1 MGVTET
7 RPVPRLTSF
16 LTALIAFAAV
26 NAPTVLYAAWREQMG
41 FPATVQTLVYAVYV
55 AGLIPGLILT
65 GRWLQR
71 TSPRVLMA
79 WAVAASVPAAL
90 ALALAPGPAVL
101 IVARAV
107 QGLALG
113 VVMTASSAA
122 LYRAAPPRP
131 RAFTALLVT
140 LTAILGACV
149 GPLAAGLL
157 ADASGGTMA
166 PMVGAAVALAAVLV
180 LLIVYGASPEVSRA
194 ARPEAAEG
202 GTMPTDRAPVIGG
215 TSTDVPGD
223 TSGDTPGETGGTAG
237 AAGAATAVPTGT
249 GPTDAEPQPRS
260 HLMISLTA
268 ATSWSMIGLYQ
279 SVGPGLIGAA
289 LEVDSLTALGGIV
302 AIVLAVA
309 GLVQI
314 LSRDVAYPVARRLGH
329 LFVILGI
336 VGFAAMLV
344 TGQVWLALIASVGA
358 GVGHGFTYLSA
369 TQEMGE
375 LVRRAPSRA
384 GSMMSRY
391 FAIAYLCMGAFSV
404 GLGIVGDLW
413 ALVPA
418 ALILLAALAAGCAA
432 MLFSRNR

>member
-7 RPVPRLTSF
+7 RPVPRITSF
-16 LTALIAFAAV
+16 LAAVIAFSAV
-26 NAPTVLYAAWREQMG
+26 NAPTVLYAAWREQLG

-55 AGLIPGLILT
+55 AGLIPGLILA
-65 GRWLQR
+65 GRWLR
-71 TSPRVLMA
+71 RLSPRTLMTC
-79 WAVAASVPAAL
+79 AVAVSVPASL
-90 ALALAPGPAVL
+90 ALAVSVGPVTL
-101 IVARAV
+101 IVGRAV

-113 VVMTASSAA
+113 VIMTASSAA
-122 LYRAAPPRP
+122 LYQAAPPRP
-131 RAFTALLVT
+131 RPFTALLVT
-140 LTAILGACV
+140 LTAILGACL

-157 ADASGGTMA
+157 ADATGGTSA
-166 PMVGAAVALAAVLV
+166 PMVGAAIALVAVLV
-180 LLIVYGASPEVSRA
+180 LLIVHGATPAASRWPES
-194 ARPEAAEG
+194 
-202 GTMPTDRAPVIGG
+202 
-215 TSTDVPGD
+215 
-223 TSGDTPGETGGTAG
+223 AG
-237 AAGAATAVPTGT
+237 AGRTTAASGRTLE
-249 GPTDAEPQPRS
+249 GPVHADPRPRS

-268 ATSWSMIGLYQ
+268 ATSWSLIGLYQ

-302 AIVLAVA
+302 AIVLGVA
-309 GLVQI
+309 GLVQV

-329 LFVILGI
+329 VFVILGI
-336 VGFAAMLV
+336 AGFAAMLV

-375 LVRRAPSRA
+375 LVRRNPARA
-384 GSMMSRY
+384 GSLMSRY
-391 FAIAYLCMGAFSV
+391 FAIAYLCMGAFAV

-418 ALILLAALAAGCAA
+418 ALVLLTALAAGCVA

>member
-1 MGVTET
+1 MTET
-7 RPVPRLTSF
+7 RSLPRITSF
-16 LTALIAFAAV
+16 LAALIAFAAV

-55 AGLIPGLILT
+55 AGLIPGLILA
-65 GRWLQR
+65 GRWLR
-71 TSPRVLMA
+71 TTPARTLMA
-79 WAVAASVPAAL
+79 WAVAVSVPAAL
-90 ALALAPGPAVL
+90 ALAVAAGPVML
-101 IVARAV
+101 IAARAV

-122 LYRAAPPRP
+122 LYQAAPPRS

-140 LTAILGACV
+140 LSAILGACL
-149 GPLAAGLL
+149 GPMAAGLL
-157 ADASGGTMA
+157 ADASEGTAA
-166 PMVGAAVALAAVLV
+166 PMIGAAMALVAVLV
-180 LLIVYGASPEVSRA
+180 LLIVHVAAPAASPVLEPDGAGGSA
-194 ARPEAAEG
+194 A
-202 GTMPTDRAPVIGG
+202 TDRRVPA
-215 TSTDVPGD
+215 TDGL
-223 TSGDTPGETGGTAG
+223 E
-237 AAGAATAVPTGT
+237 
-249 GPTDAEPQPRS
+249 PRS

-302 AIVLAVA
+302 AIVLGVA
-309 GLVQI
+309 GLVQV
-314 LSRDVAYPVARRLGH
+314 LARDVAYPVARRLGQVV
-329 LFVILGI
+329 LILGI
-336 VGFAAMLV
+336 AGFAAMLV

-375 LVRRAPSRA
+375 LVRRQPART
-384 GSMMSRY
+384 GSLMSRY
-391 FAIAYLCMGAFSV
+391 FAIAYLCMGGFSV

-418 ALILLAALAAGCAA
+418 ALVLLTALAAGSGA